1 MPQPYAHRP
10 AHPPQGPPPLARY
23 NSGMEMRSER
33 IVLETDRHRI
43 VGDLMLPREGYRSR
57 LSDYLNHGDGDF
69 VPLVNCE
76 IRSLNGGEAQR
87 RQFLAVARNHVQL
100 AYQYEPE

>member
-1 MPQPYAHRP
+1 
-10 AHPPQGPPPLARY
+10 
-23 NSGMEMRSER
+23 MEMRSER
-33 IVLETDRHRI
+33 IVLETNRHRI

-76 IRSLNGGEAQR
+76 IRSLDDGAAER
-87 RQFLAVARNHVQL
+87 RQFMAVARAHVQL
-100 AYQYEPE
+100 AYQYEAD